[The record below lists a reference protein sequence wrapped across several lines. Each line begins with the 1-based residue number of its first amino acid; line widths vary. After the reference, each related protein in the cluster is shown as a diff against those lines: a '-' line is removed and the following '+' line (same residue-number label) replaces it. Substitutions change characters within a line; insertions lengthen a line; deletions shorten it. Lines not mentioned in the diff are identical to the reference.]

1 MFNFRTVFLR
11 SWQKDGPPEQY
22 WITAFFEPGDFLI
35 SIRYIASLRCGR
47 PFHEMVLQCRFDA
60 DSEEP
65 LDEENKVIGCFSL
78 KSKALSK
85 AESKRTAAQVSN
97 FPAFSS

>member
-1 MFNFRTVFLR
+1 MALTGIAQFNFRTVFLR

-65 LDEENKVIGCFSL
+65 LDEENKVNEHDSCSSPIT
-78 KSKALSK
+78 ALFLV
-85 AESKRTAAQVSN
+85 A
-97 FPAFSS
+97 